1 MNNERFDLCFNPGKC
16 YSSRD
21 GHCTALWGVEDSEHC
36 RFFQTEAQ
44 HTESCAA
51 SMERLYALQR
61 FDLLKQYYRIG
72 MDTAKRIC
80 ANRANILAFIRSGG
94 GGNA

>member
-1 MNNERFDLCFNPGKC
+1 MNNERFDRCFNPGKC

-21 GHCTALWGVEDSEHC
+21 GRCMALWGVTDSEHC

-44 HTESCAA
+44 HNESCVQ
-51 SMERLYALQR
+51 SIERLYELKR
-61 FDLLKQYYRIG
+61 FDLLKQYYRICQ
-72 MDTAKRIC
+72 DSAKRIC

-94 GGNA
+94 A